1 MSSDSSKTGTIS
13 VSRSRARL
21 IRAGGI
27 LSLALALITACA
39 ALALAQDPRNTTR
52 ADLDQWLAKYGD
64 AKPDFKPGDVLTVK
78 DFERIRPFM
87 MPGYVEQF
95 KFPGMR
101 MEIIPTRSHMP
112 RKDYMDCTEKYQAQV
127 KIESR
132 RLDGKLLLRPAFRGC
147 LAERRGSAVGI
158 QGGVE
163 LRGPMVELRT
173 DHHER
178 PVPL

>member
-1 MSSDSSKTGTIS
+1 MVSSDSSAM
-13 VSRSRARL
+13 RSALSGVRARL

-27 LSLALALITACA
+27 LSIALALVTACA
-39 ALALAQDPRNTTR
+39 ALAFAQDPRNTTR
-52 ADLDQWLAKYGD
+52 ADIDQWLAEIRNT
-64 AKPDFKPGDVLTVK
+64 KPDFKPGDVLTVK

-87 MPGYVEQF
+87 MPGYIEQY

-101 MEIIPTRSHMP
+101 MEIIATRDHTP

-127 KIESR
+127 RIDP
-132 RLDGKLLLRPAFRGC
+132 DGLIKNYFCGQPFRGC
-147 LAERRGSAVGI
+147 LAEHGGSAIGI

-178 PVPL
+178 AVPL